1 MESTMGSAMESS
13 SGNTGLSFIK
23 VSLMFPPCCKNVL
36 LARKKATQPEKLC
49 GEKVTSIIRKNPRK
63 GFTNGIIKN
72 RVPFVKG
79 RKEKNSGS

>member
-36 LARKKATQPEKLC
+36 LARKKATQPKSC
-49 GEKVTSIIRKNPRK
+49 VAKR
-63 GFTNGIIKN
+63 
-72 RVPFVKG
+72 
-79 RKEKNSGS
+79 